1 MTQPTPSERDNLL
14 IALERT
20 EARLAEKLEEAC
32 VPDTRDVSDESTAEL
47 AKLSDSLLAAA
58 HAAKDV
64 ISLRQRRRE
73 KGGRTA
79 TAPDGGSIR
88 EFSDRDAKEWRVWA
102 VTPALSRGSRRES
115 PLGDFEM
122 AGWCSRLSTAAGAN
136 GFHTTPPTGGRCRM
150 RSSRSFLDSR
160 SRCRLA
166 EQSRREI
173 REPARPPEPLGSCAV
188 RRTWRLRRNLVHL
201 G

>member
-32 VPDTRDVSDESTAEL
+32 VPESRDVSDESTAEL

-73 KGGRTA
+73 KGERTA

-88 EFSDRDAKEWRVWA
+88 EFTDHDAKRWRVWA
-102 VTPALSRGSRRES
+102 VTPALSRGSGRES
-115 PLGDFEM
+115 PLGDFED
-122 AGWCSRLSTAAGAN
+122 GWLVFETLDASKRKRLPHYPATWRTMSEEELEELLGLAVEAPTRRTEPSRDTRTG
-136 GFHTTPPTGGRCRM
+136 PPT
-150 RSSRSFLDSR
+150 
-160 SRCRLA
+160 
-166 EQSRREI
+166 
-173 REPARPPEPLGSCAV
+173 
-188 RRTWRLRRNLVHL
+188 
-201 G
+201 